1 VNGQS
6 ITLINEV
13 QGHIVISKTIWP
25 WCKGELSA
33 GRQVLIEARLAE
45 DCKTDKQ
52 RKFLHGYILMTIAN
66 QAAPNGVKFPMP
78 VWKEHFRNE
87 FLGFKTV
94 TTINPLTR
102 KKSRKRVRVSTEDLG
117 VKGYSE
123 YIDRVAAFA
132 ATDLG
137 VEFMEQWVDPETGE
151 ILMLADMRHH
161 KAVRKQR
168 AEREGVAA

>member
-1 VNGQS
+1 MNAQA

-13 QGHIVISKTIWP
+13 QGHIVLSKTIWP
-25 WCKGELSA
+25 WCKSQLSA
-33 GRQVLIEARLAE
+33 QRQVVIEARLAE

-52 RKFLHGYILMTIAN
+52 RKFLHGYILMTIAQ
-66 QAAPNGVKFPMP
+66 QAAPNGVKFPMQ
-78 VWKEHFRNE
+78 VWKEHFRSE

-94 TTINPLTR
+94 TTKNPLTG
-102 KKSRKRVRVSTEDLG
+102 KKLRRRVRVSTEDLG

-132 ATDLG
+132 AVELA
-137 VEFMEQWVDPETGE
+137 VEFMEEWVDPGSGE
-151 ILMLADMRHH
+151 IFRLADMRHH
-161 KAVRKQR
+161 KVVRKAR

>member
-1 VNGQS
+1 MNGQS

-13 QGHIVISKTIWP
+13 QGHIVVSKTIWP

-33 GRQVLIEARLAE
+33 GRQVVIEARLAE

-52 RKFLHGYILMTIAN
+52 RKYLHGYILMTIAQ

-78 VWKEHFRNE
+78 VWKEHFRSE

-94 TTINPLTR
+94 TTKNPITG
-102 KKSRKRVRVSTEDLG
+102 KKLRRRVRVSTEDLG

-123 YIDRVAAFA
+123 YIDRVAAYA
-132 ATDLG
+132 ATDLA
-137 VEFMEQWVDPETGE
+137 VEFVEEWVDPESGE
-151 ILMLADMRHH
+151 IFRLADMRHH
-161 KAVRKQR
+161 RAVRKAR
-168 AEREGVAA
+168 AEMEGAAA

>member
-1 VNGQS
+1 MNAQA

-13 QGHIVISKTIWP
+13 QGHIVVSKTFWP
-25 WCKGELSA
+25 WCKAQLSA
-33 GRQVLIEARLAE
+33 HRPVVIEARLAE

-66 QAAPNGVKFPMP
+66 QAAPNGVKFPMQ
-78 VWKEHFRNE
+78 VWKEHFRSE

-94 TTINPLTR
+94 TTKNPLTG
-102 KKSRKRVRVSTEDLG
+102 KKVRRRMRVSTEDLG

-132 ATDLG
+132 ATDLA
-137 VEFMEQWVDPETGE
+137 VEFVEEWTCPDTGE
-151 ILMLADMRHH
+151 IFRLADMRHH
-161 KAVRKQR
+161 KAVRKAR

>member
-1 VNGQS
+1 MSSQV

-13 QGHIVISKTIWP
+13 QGHIVVSKTLWP

-33 GRQVLIEARLAE
+33 GRPVVIEARLAE
-45 DCKTDKQ
+45 DSKTDKQ
-52 RKFLHGYILMTIAN
+52 RKFLHGYILTTIA
-66 QAAPNGVKFPMP
+66 QKAAPNGVKFPMA
-78 VWKEHFRNE
+78 VWKEHFRSE

-94 TTINPLTR
+94 TSINPLTR

-132 ATDLG
+132 ATDLA
-137 VEFMEQWVDPETGE
+137 VEFVEEWTCPDTGE
-151 ILMLADMRHH
+151 IFRLADMRHH
-161 KAVRKQR
+161 KAVRKARTQQE
-168 AEREGVAA
+168 AVAA